1 MAQTNIISRERA
13 TYLAEEITYG
23 TLPVLP
29 STFPNIPTR
38 VFPLGDGLILE
49 GLAEEMLPVGDER
62 VRRLDAI
69 HPVHGLRIAS
79 KVGSLKMLLKTTKAA
94 DQLDTSVTPSLA
106 APALTPRI
114 ILRHALGS
122 EAVRQGDTISGT
134 SSTTTLINVTDG
146 TRFRKGTFIAV
157 EVLGEMQFAKIT
169 NIATNALTIAPDL
182 STAPVIGGEIVRN
195 LYNYCP
201 AETHAKSLSVQQAFV
216 GDATAQ
222 VTAFGCYGDISF
234 DLPEYGKIP
243 SMALALTA
251 SAFTGP
257 AATSPT
263 TISVASASDEMGP
276 AFTWSPSVYLATS
289 VARATRLVC
298 EGATIDYANDW
309 QMVRDPGA
317 VASNGQLTT
326 VAAVVS
332 TGGRPVAVKA
342 SIKLRF
348 DSDYPAD
355 FTADTAYQMI
365 LVQKVGT
372 GLTASFWIW
381 ELPVA
386 QLVAQPKLTVIG
398 DRLHMELM
406 LEGIQDNT
414 VTLASPAETGTDLD
428 FIKAPF
434 RVAFG

>member
-1 MAQTNIISRERA
+1 MGQTNIISRERA

-23 TLPVLP
+23 TLPASP

-79 KVGSLKMLLKTTKAA
+79 KVGALKMLLKTTKAA
-94 DQLDTSVTPSLA
+94 DQLDDGATVG
-106 APALTPRI
+106 ALTPRLV
-114 ILRHALGS
+114 LRHALGS
-122 EAVRQGDTISGT
+122 EWANEGDTISGT

-157 EVLGEMQFAKIT
+157 EVVGEMHFAKIT
-169 NIATNALTIAPDL
+169 NIVSNALTIAPAL
-182 STAPVIGGEIVRN
+182 SAAPVIGGEIVRN

-201 AETHAKSLSVQQAFV
+201 AESHTSSLSVQQAFV

-257 AATSPT
+257 AATTPT

-276 AFTWSPSVYLATS
+276 AFTFSPSVYLATS

-317 VASNGQLTT
+317 TASNGQLTT

-348 DSDYPAD
+348 DSDYPDD
-355 FTADTAYQMI
+355 FTDDTAYQMI

-386 QLVAQPKLTVIG
+386 RLVAQPKLTVIG

-406 LEGIQDNT
+406 LESIQDTN
-414 VTLASPAETGTDLD
+414 VTLAAETGTDLD
-428 FIKAPF
+428 FILAPF

>member
-1 MAQTNIISRERA
+1 MAQENIISRERA

-23 TLPVLP
+23 TLPTAP

-79 KVGSLKMLLKTTKAA
+79 KVGALKMLLKTTKTA
-94 DQLDTSVTPSLA
+94 DQLDAGATLA
-106 APALTPRI
+106 SLTPRLV
-114 ILRHALGS
+114 LRHALGS
-122 EAVRQGDTISGT
+122 EYAAQGDTISGS
-134 SSTTTLINVTDG
+134 SSTPTLINVTDG
-146 TRFRKGTFIAV
+146 TRFKKGTFIVV
-157 EVLGEMQFAKIT
+157 EVAGEMEFAKIT
-169 NIATNALTIAPDL
+169 NISTNALTIAPAL
-182 STAPVIGGEIVRN
+182 SAAPTAGTEVVRN
-195 LYNYCP
+195 LYNYAP
-201 AETHAKSLSVQQAFV
+201 AETHTSSLSVQQAFV

-222 VTAFGCYGDISF
+222 VTAFGCYGDVSF

-257 AATSPT
+257 SGQS
-263 TISVASASDEMGP
+263 IGVASASDEMGP
-276 AFTWSPSVYLATS
+276 AFTFSPSVYLATS

-317 VASNGQLTT
+317 TASNGQLTT

-348 DSDYPAD
+348 DSGYPAA

-381 ELPVA
+381 ELPIA

-406 LEGIQDNT
+406 LESIQDTT
-414 VTLASPAETGTDLD
+414 VTLAAETGTDLD